1 MYNNNIT
8 EAVSKIPKNVHII
21 DTKWEFTEKDENK
34 KKARLVARGFQQIPG
49 QGFIET
55 YSPTIQ
61 ADSLR
66 LRVTIASLNEWNLKH
81 LNIKAA
87 YLYADLEKKIY
98 LKILSGDK
106 NYNKI
111 NIGY

>member
-61 ADSLR
+61 TDSLR
-66 LRVTIASLNEWNLKH
+66 LTVAIASLNELEPNPIRYKSYILKCGFRRK
-81 LNIKAA
+81 NIS
-87 YLYADLEKKIY
+87 E
-98 LKILSGDK
+98 
-106 NYNKI
+106 
-111 NIGY
+111 NIFRE